1 MSISISISSDDLKII
16 SIKRKTEQKVKF
28 LRRYQCL
35 WMLHEQYYNKDI
47 ANILG
52 VNIDTVADWIKIY
65 NKSGLA
71 GLGLLNYQGR
81 RPSQLD
87 KVKDTILKTI
97 ESKNISTIKDLQAI
111 LLAEHKIEVEHS
123 WLFRYCKKNSIC
135 LIRSHD

>member
-1 MSISISISSDDLKII
+1 MSITISIPKQDLKII
-16 SIKRKTEQKVKF
+16 SVKRKTEPKAKF

-52 VNIDTVADWIKIY
+52 VNIDTVTDWIKIY

-71 GLGLLNYQGR
+71 GLGLLNYEGR

-87 KVKDTILKTI
+87 KVKETILKTI
-97 ESKNISTIKDLQAI
+97 ESKNISTIKDLQT
-111 LLAEHKIEVEHS
+111 LLLDEYKIEVEHS

-135 LIRSHD
+135 LIRSRD